1 VGTMDS
7 RRVAEADFE
16 RLEEL
21 LSGARRSA
29 SILASQRILV
39 VCENTYIYYE
49 GDMSKS
55 FLTQFLVSALL
66 SSAAWAQGLQNND
79 MSLSAGP
86 AWSQS
91 RMIGGTNVTL
101 ADSLGFSFQVDYGY
115 QIARA
120 SAASLW
126 IDLSFVSAYP
136 GAVKANVP
144 SAGSN
149 LFSPVTL
156 GLRFM
161 VPVNSRLSFYAVSG
175 GGGGVFRSPVVTGGA
190 NTLLITR
197 SSIHG
202 AFVFGGGADVRLSRL
217 FSLRAE
223 VRDFVSGKELGG
235 AAGRHHVLPL
245 FGVAFH
251 F

>member
-1 VGTMDS
+1 
-7 RRVAEADFE
+7 
-16 RLEEL
+16 
-21 LSGARRSA
+21 
-29 SILASQRILV
+29 
-39 VCENTYIYYE
+39 
-49 GDMSKS
+49 MSKS
-55 FLTQFLVSALL
+55 FPMQFLLFTLL
-66 SSAAWAQGLQNND
+66 SSTAWAQALQNND

-86 AWSQS
+86 AWSKS
-91 RMIGGTNVTL
+91 RTIGGTNVTL
-101 ADSLGFSFQVDYGY
+101 ADSLGFSFQLDYGY
-115 QIARA
+115 QVARA

-136 GAVKANVP
+136 GTAKANVP
-144 SAGSN
+144 VVGSN
-149 LFSPVTL
+149 FFSPVTL

-161 VPVNSRLSFYAVSG
+161 VPVNSRLSFYAVSA
-175 GGGGVFRSPVVTGGA
+175 GGGGVFRSAAVTGGA
-190 NTLLITR
+190 NTSVVTR

-202 AFVFGGGADVRLSRL
+202 AFVFGGGADVRLSRS

-223 VRDFVSGKELGG
+223 VRDFVSGKDLGG